1 MTILLEKAIKRLK
14 ELPDKEQDFLATF
27 ILERLEEAWDE
38 QMKADLSENG
48 NLRWMMVEA
57 LEEIEQGQTA
67 DGGFAI
73 WNPNVPNLLDLD
85 RLAWILQSNHKEMK
99 NAS

>member
-1 MTILLEKAIKRLK
+1 MTNLLEKAIKRLK

-57 LEEIEQGQTA
+57 LEESEQGKTA

-73 WNPNVPNLLDLD
+73 
-85 RLAWILQSNHKEMK
+85 
-99 NAS
+99 